1 MLRTSRKMAQRLLS
15 MLCSVSLLGTF
26 LPAAGAVDEPTG
38 RAGDFSLNY
47 APIGEDGTSGKLWI
61 GNIGETVFDDITYS
75 TPTGGGCFNPC
86 KTGCQDRRYHCGRR
100 LHHSGKW
107 PSGAAGYV
115 QRDCELL

>member
-26 LPAAGAVDEPTG
+26 LPAAGAVDEPSG

-61 GNIGETVFDDITYS
+61 GNIGETVFDDITYN
-75 TPTGGGCFNPC
+75 TPTGGGASTHVKLDT
-86 KTGCQDRRYHCGRR
+86 KTGVITADEG
-100 LHHSGKW
+100 
-107 PSGAAGYV
+107 
-115 QRDCELL
+115 

>member
-26 LPAAGAVDEPTG
+26 LPAAGAVDEPSG

-61 GNIGETVFDDITYS
+61 GNIGETVFDDITYN
-75 TPTGGGCFNPC
+75 TPTGGGLQPMENWIP
-86 KTGCQDRRYHCGRR
+86 R
-100 LHHSGKW
+100 LALSLRTKAT
-107 PSGAAGYV
+107 P
-115 QRDCELL
+115 